1 MLDLILGLAF
11 GALLLRLAAR
21 MERPR
26 PIPIATAN
34 RRPQGR
40 RP

>member
-21 MERPR
+21 MED
-26 PIPIATAN
+26 
-34 RRPQGR
+34 RRPLPLPVNAR
-40 RP
+40 RRDGSRR